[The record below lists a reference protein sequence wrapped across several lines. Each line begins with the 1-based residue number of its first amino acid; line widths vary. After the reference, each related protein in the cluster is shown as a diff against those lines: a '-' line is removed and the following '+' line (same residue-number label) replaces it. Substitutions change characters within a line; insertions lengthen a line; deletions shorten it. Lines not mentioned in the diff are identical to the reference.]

1 MGSTVINQD
10 IALMKKTLAEVLR
23 NIGLIKDGTDAEIT
37 IGVKNGGIAYIA
49 KKETY
54 K

>member
-1 MGSTVINQD
+1 MLKPEDIIRIKKGVAEALRALGVI
-10 IALMKKTLAEVLR
+10 EE
-23 NIGLIKDGTDAEIT
+23 GTDAEIT
-37 IGVKNGGIAYIA
+37 IGVKNGGVAYIA